1 MLAEVNFEDIEGVS
15 VARVRGEVDM
25 SNANE
30 LGVTLQNAVP
40 HAAAGLV
47 VDFTVTQYLDSAGL
61 HFVFDLGKRLR
72 DRGQRLHLVC
82 PPESPVATIL
92 DLVSVDHLAPRSMTV
107 AEAVQKLHEHAA
119 DVPEP
124 PPAA

>member
-1 MLAEVNFEDIEGVS
+1 MLAEVQFEDIDGVS
-15 VARVRGEVDM
+15 IARVRGEVDM

-30 LGVTLQNAVP
+30 LGHTLQNAVP

-47 VDFTVTQYLDSAGL
+47 VDFTVTRYLDSAGL

-107 AEAVQKLHEHAA
+107 EEAVEKLHEHAA

>member
-1 MLAEVNFEDIEGVS
+1 MLAEVQFEDIDGVS
-15 VARVRGEVDM
+15 IARVRGEVDM

-30 LGVTLQNAVP
+30 LGHTLQNAVP

-72 DRGQRLHLVC
+72 DRGQRLFLVV
-82 PPESPVATIL
+82 PPGSPVATVL
-92 DLVSVDHLAPRSMTV
+92 DIVNVDALAPRCPTLE
-107 AEAVQKLHEHAA
+107 AAVQRLQTHAA
-119 DVPEP
+119 DVPRTG
-124 PPAA
+124 